1 MDNLDSNDK
10 KYKNYSKEDGNI
22 LDISNLNNLK
32 LEKIENNNCSNC
44 NFENEQSYNYCKNC
58 GETLYKVKRIEKEEK
73 LNKKINLIKNINIIN
88 DFKNVNK
95 KKVIATSLVSILI
108 LLAISLII
116 KIFISIDASPIDAII
131 NPLHIILAFNLGNL
145 HGYSSS
151 MLGSG
156 AINIRLGL
164 LEILIVPIIS
174 LFISNMIFMRK
185 EHKDLKALF
194 INSIAVGVSYSI
206 LLLFISLI
214 SNIRLNF
221 SEMIQY
227 GMSLDIR
234 YSYLSVLFN
243 GFLIGFLSTYWFGFS
258 KEHKKENT
266 YFNLLKKAINTV
278 LIGYFIVFIIMI
290 ILSLYDAS
298 FLYELG
304 ISDYSD
310 MIGLNLILS
319 QVSSY
324 IWSFANFIPV
334 ILNNQ
339 IISALGMTSS
349 GLFFNTKLIL
359 YSTMAISFIILLI
372 TGCNIKHRYN
382 EKNIKPILI
391 FSLFYSIIMG
401 ILALFSSINI
411 DGNISLIQMNSYKSS
426 IYMGSNVFITMIL
439 SFVYSYLVSGLG
451 YKLYLKE

>member
-1 MDNLDSNDK
+1 MDNLDSNYD

-22 LDISNLNNLK
+22 LNKSNLNNLK
-32 LEKIENNNCSNC
+32 LEKIETNNCNNC
-44 NFENEQSYNYCKNC
+44 DFENEQSFNYCKNC
-58 GETLYKVKRIEKEEK
+58 GEILYKVKQIENEDK
-73 LNKKINLIKNINIIN
+73 LKNINIIN
-88 DFKNVNK
+88 ALKNVDK

-108 LLAISLII
+108 LLVISLVI
-116 KIFISIDASPIDAII
+116 KVFMSIDASPIDDII

-151 MLGSG
+151 MLGAG

-164 LEILIVPIIS
+164 LVILIVPIVS

-185 EHKDLKALF
+185 DNKDLKGLF
-194 INSIAVGVSYSI
+194 IDSMAVGLSYSVM
-206 LLLFISLI
+206 LLFISLI
-214 SNIRLNF
+214 SNIRLSFND
-221 SEMIQY
+221 MLQY
-227 GMSLDIR
+227 GMSLNIR

-243 GFLIGFLSTYWFGFS
+243 GFLIGFLSTYWIGFN

-266 YFNLLKKAINTV
+266 YFCLLKKAINTV
-278 LIGYFIVFIIMI
+278 LIGYFIVFIIML
-290 ILSLYDAS
+290 ILSLSDVS

-304 ISDYSD
+304 IYGYSNT
-310 MIGLNLILS
+310 IGLNIILS

-339 IISALGMTSS
+339 IISAFSMTSS
-349 GLFFNTKLIL
+349 GLFFNTKLML
-359 YSTMAISFIILLI
+359 YSTIAISFIILLI
-372 TGCNIKHRYN
+372 MGCRIKHRYSEN
-382 EKNIKPILI
+382 NIKSILI
-391 FSLFYSIIMG
+391 FSLFYAIAMG
-401 ILALFSSINI
+401 ILALFSTINI
-411 DGNISLIQMNSYKSS
+411 DGNISLIQINSYKSS